1 MKINKISPAIKQIN
15 IPLKNGKDALI
26 KLSDNSLE
34 CMITKDKYVVEAC
47 GHQTP
52 KGISPDEIILL
63 HEKLKDNIKE
73 GIDFFNEFTKAIF
86 S

>member
-1 MKINKISPAIKQIN
+1 MKINKISPAIKQFN
-15 IPLKNGKDALI
+15 IPLKKGENALI

-34 CMITKDKYVVEAC
+34 CLITKDKYVVGGY

-52 KGISPDEIILL
+52 KGIRPDEIISL
-63 HEKLKDNIKE
+63 HEQLKDNIKE
-73 GIDFFNEFTKAIF
+73 GVDFFKEFTKAIF